1 MRNLLSRLFSPP
13 ALQQQAHLAYV
24 RVVEQSRAPF
34 LYTDCAVPDTL
45 DGRFDAIILHLW
57 LVMHRLKD
65 EASDDALRF
74 QQFLQETFFTDMD
87 RSIRELGS
95 TDTGVGKRIKNM
107 AQAFFGRLAA
117 YDAAVDDS
125 TALKQALIRNLYRE
139 TSPQDAALDT
149 LMAYIRR
156 EQQRLA
162 KCTAD
167 EILSAKF

>member
-1 MRNLLSRLFSPP
+1 MFSVLKNIFSPP

-24 RVVEQSRAPF
+24 RVVEQSRAAF
-34 LYTDCAVPDTL
+34 LYSECEVPDTL
-45 DGRFDAIILHLW
+45 DGRFDAIILHVW
-57 LVMHRLKD
+57 LIMRRLKT

-117 YDAAVDDS
+117 YDAADDDE
-125 TALKQALIRNLYRE
+125 ALRQALIRNLYRE
-139 TSPQDAALDT
+139 NPPKGVALERLIT
-149 LMAYIRR
+149 YVRSQ
-156 EQQRLA
+156 QQRLTQCSLQDIIA
-162 KCTAD
+162 
-167 EILSAKF
+167 AKF

>member
-1 MRNLLSRLFSPP
+1 MRNLFSRLFSPDP
-13 ALQQQAHLAYV
+13 LQQQAHLAYV
-24 RVVEQSRAPF
+24 RIVEQSRAPF
-34 LYTDCAVPDTL
+34 LYTDCAAPDTL

-117 YDAAVDDS
+117 YDAAADDA
-125 TALKQALIRNLYRE
+125 ALRQALIRNLYRE
-139 TSPQDAALDT
+139 NAPNDAALDT

-162 KCTAD
+162 NCSVD
-167 EILSAKF
+167 EIFSAKF